1 MYDFLN
7 AREREKFPI
16 LSARWLDTVTTHEFI
31 KGRYKAFVVK
41 ADKIIKP

>member
-1 MYDFLN
+1 MYDFLG
-7 AREREKFPI
+7 AGKREEFPI
-16 LSARWLDTVTTHEFI
+16 LSARWLDTDATHEFI